1 MLTVITGRGKTGK
14 TRLLLE
20 SVKACPATSMASRIV
35 LVPEQLSHET
45 ERLLSELC
53 GDAISFTAEVLS
65 FTRLC
70 DRVFARSGGGARP
83 ILDQGGRILTARLA
97 LDGIRPQLK
106 VFGAAAGKP
115 EFLGS
120 MVSMVDELKSYG
132 VSTES
137 LSSAAHQT
145 TGLFSEKLSELALI
159 LGAYEAATAQGA
171 RDPRDRLS
179 LLRKKLLNGDYAHG
193 KHFFVDGFTDFS
205 GQELRVLEALL
216 RTGES
221 LTITLPAGQ
230 GDDPLFAP

>member
-1 MLTVITGRGKTGK
+1 MLTLITGRGKSGK

-20 SVKACPATSMASRIV
+20 AVKACPTTQMASRIV

-53 GDAISFTAEVLS
+53 GDSISFTAEVLS

-132 VSTES
+132 VTTEILTDAS
-137 LSSAAHQT
+137 HNT

-159 LGAYEAATAQGA
+159 LGC
-171 RDPRDRLS
+171 
-179 LLRKKLLNGDYAHG
+179 LRGRH
-193 KHFFVDGFTDFS
+193 
-205 GQELRVLEALL
+205 
-216 RTGES
+216 RTGS
-221 LTITLPAGQ
+221 S
-230 GDDPLFAP
+230 